1 MRVCVICVCVC
12 VRVEIYIFVQMDDGS
27 VIGIGWNLISHT
39 QNAYTE
45 TTPTTTTM
53 EECY

>member
-1 MRVCVICVCVC
+1 MCVC

-45 TTPTTTTM
+45 TTPTTTM